1 MDPAIKAKISTLPS
15 SERKNNFELIME
27 NIENGKYLRNPKLL
41 EKHITFL
48 KNDLEKKSV
57 KNNDSLKEIINNLL
71 LILEGLQPI
80 SSSKSAQAQAFA
92 QAIAPVKSTSPGT
105 TISSSSSSSPGATI
119 IPKASL
125 SSSSGI
131 STASSAAVLAAP
143 VLAAPVPIL
152 DDQTPAVQQAYQ
164 DALEKA
170 PGPMRPN
177 LNAATE
183 LTTLASAQAAP
194 INAAALAA
202 FHANAKYKTTYT
214 NKIKNYQKGNFQP
227 SGSIDP
233 VIIQAESNAA
243 RNFIPFLGTT
253 SPLRPMMRKP
263 TLAQGDCFYSSI
275 FRSSRERGLLHNLI
289 ACLGLQ
295 NVVNEATFVQAL
307 RNKVAAEIRK
317 GKSGAGHVDG
327 AVPGS
332 FLANGQFYDIYDILL
347 LQFINDYDAF
357 LQIIQPFPFWFAQKY
372 KKLLDL
378 QFPSRDDFYEEY
390 AQHTEKPQ
398 EYVATI
404 EVTITERLL
413 KENCGIGV
421 LRRNILD
428 VLTDPMWVS
437 QGSEIVNG
445 MPTLY
450 LVNLG
455 EGHWEYDSFDLSN
468 PRKPLPGLFPDAYF
482 LGGKPASPAFKV
494 FPGGARKKRT
504 YRKRKGN
511 RKTYRK

>member
-1 MDPAIKAKISTLPS
+1 MDPAIETLILNLPVSEAKRQKNFIKIS
-15 SERKNNFELIME
+15 EY
-27 NIENGKYLRNPKLL
+27 IEHGKYLSNPKLL
-41 EKHITFL
+41 QDHIDSLTS
-48 KNDLEKKSV
+48 DLAKAEKK
-57 KNNDSLKEIINNLL
+57 KKMDIKQIINYFLP
-71 LILEGLQPI
+71 ILKGLQSI
-80 SSSKSAQAQAFA
+80 SSSKSAQAQALA
-92 QAIAPVKSTSPGT
+92 QIQPQAQGTSA
-105 TISSSSSSSPGATI
+105 SSSSTST
-119 IPKASL
+119 
-125 SSSSGI
+125 SGTTTG
-131 STASSAAVLAAP
+131 SSSAAAAVMAAP
-143 VLAAPVPIL
+143 AVPIL
-152 DDQTPAVQQAYQ
+152 SGQTPAVQQAYM
-164 DALEKA
+164 DALAKA

-202 FHANAKYKTTYT
+202 FHADPLYTSTYT
-214 NKIKNYQKGNFQP
+214 NKIKNYQKGRFQP

-253 SPLRPMMRKP
+253 SPLQPMMRRP
-263 TLAQGDCFYSSI
+263 TLAQGDCFFSSI
-275 FRSSRERGLLHNLI
+275 FRASLERGLLLDLI

-295 NVVNEATFVQAL
+295 NVVDEFTFIQEL

-332 FLANGQFYDIYDILL
+332 FLANGQFTDIYDSLL
-347 LQFINDYDAF
+347 LQFINDHGSF
-357 LQIIQPFPFWFAQKY
+357 LQIIQAFPYWFIPIYTQY
-372 KKLLDL
+372 Q
-378 QFPSRDDFYEEY
+378 QFPSRDDFYENY
-390 AQHTEKPQ
+390 ATQTEKMT
-398 EYVATI
+398 EYVGVI
-404 EVTITERLL
+404 EVTIIERLL
-413 KENCGIGV
+413 KENCGIG
-421 LRRNILD
+421 LLTRNIRNPS
-428 VLTDPMWVS
+428 VNPRWFS

-455 EGHWEYDSFDLSN
+455 EGHYEYDSFDLSN

-482 LGGKPASPAFKV
+482 LGGKPASPAFKT